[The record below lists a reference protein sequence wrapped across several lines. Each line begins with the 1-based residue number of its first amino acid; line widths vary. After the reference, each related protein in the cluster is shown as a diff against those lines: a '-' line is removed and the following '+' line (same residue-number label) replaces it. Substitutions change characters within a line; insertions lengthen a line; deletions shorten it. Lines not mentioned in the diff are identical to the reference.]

1 MLGFPDHECSPA
13 RWPRRRVGPVLA
25 ERGMVA
31 AAHPLTVA
39 AGLEILRQGGNA
51 VDAAVGAGLA
61 AAVVMPEMCGLGG
74 DLFAV
79 VHAPASADGRT
90 KAQTVSVQG
99 SGMAPR
105 SATIDQMRKAGNGV
119 SMPPFGPLSVAVPGM
134 VDGYFALLD
143 RFGTRSFGD
152 VAEPAIGY
160 AEGFPIYPL
169 GAACIAKK
177 AEILKR
183 DPAAAAIFL
192 PGGEVPEPGAIL
204 RQTDL
209 ARTLR
214 QLADGGRDVFYRGDI
229 ARRIGEYLSAAGGA
243 LTAEDMADHETAIT
257 PPISTTYRGYTV
269 SQTTLPSQG
278 LIHLAALNIAEQAD
292 LRAIGVDSAEG
303 IHLLVESLKLAFADR
318 VGYCGDPTFCDVPLE
333 RLLSKKWAKF
343 RHGQIDPERAAEEVL
358 RGEMRDGDTTYLCV
372 IDGEGMMVSLIQSVA
387 DNFGSGLVAGDTGVV
402 LNNRAAA
409 FSLTEGHP
417 NVFAPGKKPIHTLNC
432 FLIADQQGRP
442 VLVGGTP
449 GGSNQPQWNLQTI
462 VGLID
467 AGWDVQQ
474 TVEQP
479 RWSTMPA
486 TAPVTPDR
494 PHVVQIERRVGQ
506 PVLDALAQRGHRLE
520 VWDDWG
526 AGGAAQVIVRDP
538 ETGVLAA
545 GSDPRVE
552 GLALGY

>member
-1 MLGFPDHECSPA
+1 
-13 RWPRRRVGPVLA
+13 
-25 ERGMVA
+25 MVA

-39 AGLEILRQGGNA
+39 AGLEILRRGGNA
-51 VDAAVGAGLA
+51 VDAAVGAGIA

-79 VHAPASADGRT
+79 VHAPATADGRAR
-90 KAQTVSVQG
+90 AQTVSVQG
-99 SGMAPR
+99 SGIAPR
-105 SATIDQMRKAGNGV
+105 SATVGQMRRVGSGDA
-119 SMPPFGPLSVAVPGM
+119 MPSHGPLSVAVPGM

-143 RFGTRSFGD
+143 RFGTKSFAG

-169 GAACIAKK
+169 GAQCIAAK
-177 AEILKR
+177 AAVL

-192 PGGEVPEPGAIL
+192 PGGEVPCPGTIL

-214 QLADGGRDVFYRGDI
+214 QIADGGRDAFYRGDI
-229 ARRIGEYLSAAGGA
+229 ARRIGAYVTAAGGA
-243 LTAEDMADHETAIT
+243 LCAEDMADHETAIT

-269 SQTTLPSQG
+269 YQTTLPSQG

-292 LRAIGVDSAEG
+292 LREIGVGSAKG
-303 IHLLVESLKLAFADR
+303 IHLLVEALKLAFADR
-318 VGYCGDPTFCDVPLE
+318 VAYCGDPAFCQVPLDRLTSKAWAVE
-333 RLLSKKWAKF
+333 RYG
-343 RHGQIDPERAAEEVL
+343 RIDPERASEEVPC
-358 RGEMRDGDTTYLCV
+358 GEMRDGDTTYLCV
-372 IDGEGMMVSLIQSVA
+372 IDGDGMMVSLIQSVA

-409 FSLTEGHP
+409 FTLQEGHP

-432 FLIADQQGRP
+432 FLIADEQGRP
-442 VLVGGTP
+442 VIVGGTP
-449 GGSNQPQWNLQTI
+449 GGANQPQWNLQTI
-462 VGLID
+462 TGLID

-474 TVEQP
+474 AVEQP

-486 TAPVTPDR
+486 TAAVTPER
-494 PHVVQIERRVGQ
+494 PFTLQIETRVGQ
-506 PVLDALAQRGHRLE
+506 PVLAALAGYGHRLE
-520 VWDDWG
+520 PWSDWG
-526 AGGAAQVIVRDP
+526 AGGAAQAIARDP
-538 ETGVLAA
+538 VTGTLAG

-552 GLALGY
+552 GLALGF